1 MFNLLVK
8 SGGWVDGRDFLA
20 LERVFEFTDS
30 GSEARKP
37 DGTPDFDRLLGE
49 PAIFVAEIRSS
60 GDRSGRVGT
69 IRSARISGQRVE
81 IDYTFDGSV
90 PPVPISTIEKLAREL
105 SIGSMELSRTHW
117 AVKDVDLFKVLFAS
131 KVAQAPSPKV
141 FNLDG
146 DGIDDRLLSVMMPF
160 DAHFDQVYACI
171 QEASAKVGMQCLRAD
186 DIWKHEAIIQDI
198 VSLICG
204 SRVVVADCTGR
215 NPNVFYETGIAH
227 TFGRDVILITQA
239 DADIPFNLRHLR
251 VVTYLDNGEGRAKL
265 SGQLQSR
272 IKTLLNG

>member
-8 SGGWVDGRDFLA
+8 LNGWADGRDFLA
-20 LERVFEFTDS
+20 LERVFEFTDA

-49 PAIFVAEIRSS
+49 PALFVAEIGSS

-69 IRSARISGQRVE
+69 IRSARISGRRVE

-90 PPVPISTIEKLAREL
+90 PPVPIPTIEKLTREL
-105 SIGSMELSRTHW
+105 SIGSVELSRTHW
-117 AVKDVDLFKVLFAS
+117 AVKDVDLFRVLFAS
-131 KVAQAPSPKV
+131 KVAQAPTPKV

-160 DAHFDQVYACI
+160 DARFDQVYACI
-171 QEASAKVGMQCLRAD
+171 QGTAAKVGMQCHRAD

-198 VSLICG
+198 ISLICS

-227 TFGRDVILITQA
+227 TLGRDVILITQA
-239 DADIPFNLRHLR
+239 ETDIPFNLRHLR
-251 VVTYLDNGEGRAKL
+251 FVPYLDNSEGRAKL

-272 IKTLLNG
+272 IKTLLS